1 MDKVTHY
8 RDLIKAHLTTIAD
21 LVNRRPIPGVETVC
35 AFDDERGHYLLLRT
49 GWAKGRRVRGMTL
62 FVRLREGKI
71 WVEED
76 WTEDG
81 IATDLVRAGV
91 PRSDIVLAFHPP
103 EVRAT
108 TEFAVA

>member
-8 RDLIKAHLTTIAD
+8 RDLIKSHLTAIAD
-21 LVNRRPIPGVETVC
+21 LVNRRPIPGVDTVC
-35 AFDDERGHYLLLRT
+35 VFDDERGHYLLLKT

-76 WTEDG
+76 WTEEG

-91 PRSDIVLAFHPP
+91 PPTDIVLAFHPP
-103 EVRAT
+103 EARAT
-108 TEFAVA
+108 TAFAVA